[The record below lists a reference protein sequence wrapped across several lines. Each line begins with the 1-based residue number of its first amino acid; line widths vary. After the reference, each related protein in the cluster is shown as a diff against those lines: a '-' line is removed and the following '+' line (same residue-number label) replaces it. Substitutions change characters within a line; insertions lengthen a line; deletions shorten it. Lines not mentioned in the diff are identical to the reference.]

1 MDKFEF
7 MSIIKDILED
17 VKDEDIE
24 KRANEMKR
32 IIDQMAKQEL
42 NFAKAGLR

>member
-17 VKDEDIE
+17 VKDEDTE

-32 IIDQMAKQEL
+32 IIDQIAKQEL